1 MQRCSE
7 HLQTF
12 KSGRKTALRV
22 GPEPAEL
29 GQTQAQ
35 CMLLPFKNRL
45 KQVEFQFSSP
55 LLGCGTV
62 SHMNLR
68 ILPTEQLAQTP
79 ALSKALLL
87 RGFILWHVGL
97 RWKAGVLHH
106 FTSHKDLHGR
116 LSPLLPHLSTA
127 DHALGVYPHSRLNHT
142 PNSSQCARE
151 NISQLD
157 DGDPHLGICD
167 AFLQLGALSINTN

>member
-1 MQRCSE
+1 MFPKGKDREQRKRRLQTKSSLPSFAAGRMQRCSE

-87 RGFILWHVGL
+87 RGFIL
-97 RWKAGVLHH
+97 
-106 FTSHKDLHGR
+106 
-116 LSPLLPHLSTA
+116 
-127 DHALGVYPHSRLNHT
+127 
-142 PNSSQCARE
+142 
-151 NISQLD
+151 
-157 DGDPHLGICD
+157 
-167 AFLQLGALSINTN
+167 